1 MKNLSNWRSVRIWQ
15 SGLERQLRQRH
26 TLWLHGWCIGLLVM
40 GLMWI
45 TAHLQMVAGS
55 DSLALRYFVTLGV
68 GYLGYLVVLRLW
80 AGALLRRGADTTDAG
95 ADLLEP
101 ALDLAAN
108 MAQPTSR
115 LPSMDA
121 GGGGDFAGAGA
132 SASADFSAA
141 GDAAPALGKVV
152 GGAFDAVAGSDEGA
166 VVVVPV
172 VVVFLIGFLVLM
184 GAGSL
189 VLLYFGWEVLMA
201 TAVEVAFSYVAA
213 RTAVRVA
220 REGWLSAVMRL
231 TWKPL
236 LGALLSAV
244 ALGAVLD
251 HFVPTARSL
260 PHAIQLITVR

>member
-1 MKNLSNWRSVRIWQ
+1 MKNLSSWRSVRIWQ

-26 TLWLHGWCIGLLVM
+26 KLWLHGWCIGLLVM
-40 GLMWI
+40 GLMWA

-80 AGALLRRGADTTDAG
+80 AGALVGRPPEVADAG
-95 ADLLEP
+95 ADLVEP
-101 ALDLAAN
+101 VIDVAGNIPL
-108 MAQPTSR
+108 PTPR
-115 LPSMDA
+115 LPSIDL
-121 GGGGDFAGAGA
+121 GGAGGDFAGAGA
-132 SASADFSAA
+132 SADFSVV
-141 GDAAPALGKVV
+141 GDAAPVLGDVA
-152 GGAFDAVAGSDEGA
+152 GGAIDAVAGSDEGA

-172 VVVFLIGFLVLM
+172 VVVFVIGCLVVM

-189 VLLYFGWEVLMA
+189 MLLYFGWEVLMTA
-201 TAVEVAFSYVAA
+201 AVEVAFSYVAA

-220 REGWLSAVMRL
+220 REGWLSAVLRL

-236 LGALLSAV
+236 LGALLCAV

-260 PHAIQLITVR
+260 PHAIQLITTK

>member
-40 GLMWI
+40 GLMWL

-68 GYLGYLVVLRLW
+68 GYLGYLGLLRLW
-80 AGALLRRGADTTDAG
+80 AGALLRRGADTPDG
-95 ADLLEP
+95 GVDLLEP
-101 ALDLAAN
+101 AIDLVASTGRSA
-108 MAQPTSR
+108 PR
-115 LPSMDA
+115 VPSMDA
-121 GGGGDFAGAGA
+121 GGGGDFAGAG
-132 SASADFSAA
+132 ASADFSAA

-152 GGAFDAVAGSDEGA
+152 GGAFDAAAGSDEGA

-172 VVVFLIGFLVLM
+172 VVVFLIGLLVVM

-189 VLLYFGWEVLMA
+189 VLLYFGWEVLM
-201 TAVEVAFSYVAA
+201 TVAVEVAFSYVAA

-220 REGWLSAVMRL
+220 REGWLPAVLRL